1 MQKFLSPVSEMNLT
15 RNMSNDP
22 NKKVQ
27 LSGADLINYFFLDR
41 ADRTKNVVFYKTVVH
56 NSKNPERHKE
66 GQETVRRDGKWK
78 IRPLDTLS
86 THSFLS
92 RSFTAKSY
100 NQNKISYCFVSW
112 FHEHMLHRIVANK
125 NTV

>member
-1 MQKFLSPVSEMNLT
+1 MLQKFLSPVSEMNLT

-78 IRPLDTLS
+78 IRPLDCS
-86 THSFLS
+86 PFQHTHFCLARLQQKVTTRIKYPTVSFHG
-92 RSFTAKSY
+92 F
-100 NQNKISYCFVSW
+100 
-112 FHEHMLHRIVANK
+112 M
-125 NTV
+125 NTCYTG